1 MQSVLICNQV
11 SDAQISIRMTLLAT
25 FEKKKSMDSIAQR
38 NIHKVSY
45 VKIPFLALA
54 RVAE

>member
-11 SDAQISIRMTLLAT
+11 SDARISIRMALLAT
-25 FEKKKSMDSIAQR
+25 FEGKKSMDSFAQR
-38 NIHKVSY
+38 NVHKVSY
-45 VKIPFLALA
+45 TKIPFLALA